1 MKTVTLI
8 TGATS
13 GIGLACANLFAAS
26 GSTVIACDIAAPKS
40 AIADSFAQ
48 QGIHF
53 FSLDVRDEN
62 AVASRVAAIA
72 DEFAG
77 IDVLV
82 NCAGVASYGSADTL
96 ALEEWRR
103 VLDINLTGSFL
114 LCKHVVPVMLA
125 QRKGAI
131 VNVASIFG
139 IEACDANLAYN
150 VSKGGVIQLTR
161 SLAADYA
168 HRGIRSNCV
177 APGLI
182 ETPMTAMVRDNA
194 AVHDKFVGWHL
205 QRRAGTPDEVAH
217 AIEFLA
223 DDRASFVCGQVLAV
237 DGGFTSGRQFA
248 P

>member
-13 GIGLACANLFAAS
+13 GIGLACANLFAAC
-26 GSTVIACDIAAPKS
+26 GSTVIACDIVAPKS
-40 AIADSFAQ
+40 DIADRFAQ
-48 QGIHF
+48 QGVHF
-53 FSLDVRDEN
+53 LELDVRDEE
-62 AVASRVAAIA
+62 AVTRRIAAIA

-82 NCAGVASYGSADTL
+82 NCAGVASYGSADMLSL
-96 ALEEWRR
+96 AEWQR

-114 LCKHVVPVMLA
+114 LCKHVMPIMLA
-125 QRKGAI
+125 QGKGAI

-139 IEACDANLAYN
+139 IEACDNNLAYN

-168 HRGIRSNCV
+168 QRGIRSNCV

-182 ETPMTAMVRDNA
+182 ETPMTAMVRDNT
-194 AVHDKFVGWHL
+194 AVHDKFVSWHL
-205 QRRAGTPDEVAH
+205 QRRAGTPDEVAN

-223 DDRASFVCGQVLAV
+223 SDRAAFVCGQVLAV
-237 DGGFTSGRQFA
+237 DGGFTAGRQFA
-248 P
+248 S

>member
-1 MKTVTLI
+1 MKMVILI

-13 GIGLACANLFAAS
+13 GIGLASTNLFAAS
-26 GSTVIACDIAAPKS
+26 GATVIACDVAAPQP
-40 AIADSFAQ
+40 AIADRFTQ
-48 QGIHF
+48 QGVHF
-53 FSLDVRDEN
+53 VSLDVRDEN
-62 AVASRVAAIA
+62 AVANRIAAVA

-82 NCAGVASYGSADTL
+82 NCAGVASYGSADML
-96 ALEEWRR
+96 ALAEWQR

-125 QRKGAI
+125 QAKGAI

-139 IEACDANLAYN
+139 IEACDNNLAYN

-194 AVHDKFVGWHL
+194 AVHDKFVHWHL
-205 QRRAGTPDEVAH
+205 QRRAGTPEEVAS

-223 DDRASFVCGQVLAV
+223 SDRASFVSGQVLAV
-237 DGGFTSGRQFA
+237 DGGFTAGRQFA